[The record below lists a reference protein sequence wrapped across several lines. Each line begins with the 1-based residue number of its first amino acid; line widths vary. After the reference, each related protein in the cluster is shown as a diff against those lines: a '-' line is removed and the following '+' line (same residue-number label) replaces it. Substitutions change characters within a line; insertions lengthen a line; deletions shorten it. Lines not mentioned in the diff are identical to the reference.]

1 MNHRPGVAPPS
12 SGLTEVEWEAIRA
25 AQETVPET
33 FTDPAFRSI
42 QHVSEIINSDDASG
56 DLEHIRDWQT
66 TLEGI
71 VDDVVAAYHS
81 SFSLSIKKHAQIVKL
96 FEEGEQNL
104 LSVRNLMNSAR
115 ERLTLGAESEHVP
128 VEKVWL
134 RALVLRELA
143 QGLDEIGHLTQV
155 PGRIHALL
163 SSGLYSSAVEL
174 SCEVHSILDA
184 SALVDVGVSGRD
196 LRRECMES
204 TEMIRAHL
212 HSELMRCVFC
222 RDFHSRKKGA
232 ASLSARKSAQPG
244 SAMRAS
250 SKVMCTPSDYQVAET
265 ASSTEFAKEYPSP
278 RSRDDGGA
286 TVKPLESL
294 TCVATSDYDKIDEI
308 VGCLV
313 RLGDGAN
320 IHQTL
325 QRTASAAV
333 WELVHD
339 ILVYL
344 LSQKKMVT
352 SFSTSPLHATS
363 QVSRTCCETLDIP
376 DSSSVVDVISERL
389 ICIFKAVLSNL
400 RRIGVLLSKHV
411 PRAEVPTY
419 VDTAEQAMKESFA
432 CIIRCFLG
440 NTNGNVNTGTSDLH
454 LRQDRMWWQVHS
466 FDNTS
471 VVTKPR
477 SRDITG
483 ELESFTFVDLTEE
496 RISLAHNPRLMDGDH
511 GRDGKTDD
519 KRVEPSRAR
528 LDIEELSQAVTFTS
542 NQLRSAAGISSIQM
556 TSNEDF
562 NISIV
567 KFLSALRVDDSKESV
582 HNNCGPGD

>member
-1 MNHRPGVAPPS
+1 MNHRTGLAPQS

-33 FTDPAFRSI
+33 FTDPAFRSTH
-42 QHVSEIINSDDASG
+42 HVSEIINSDDASG
-56 DLEHIRDWQT
+56 DLEHIRGWQR

-155 PGRIHALL
+155 PDRIRALL
-163 SSGLYSSAVEL
+163 SLGLYSSAVEL

-184 SALVDVGVSGRD
+184 SALVDVGVPGRD
-196 LRRECMES
+196 LRRECLES
-204 TEMIRAHL
+204 TEMIREHL
-212 HSELMRCVFC
+212 HSELIRCVFC
-222 RDFHSRKKGA
+222 RDFHSRKNGA
-232 ASLSARKSAQPG
+232 ASLSERKSAQPG

-250 SKVMCTPSDYQVAET
+250 SKVTCKPSDYQVAET
-265 ASSTEFAKEYPSP
+265 AGSTEFAAEYS
-278 RSRDDGGA
+278 SSKNCDDGGA
-286 TVKPLESL
+286 TITSLESL
-294 TCVATSDYDKIDEI
+294 TRVATIDYGKIDEI

-313 RLGDGAN
+313 RLGDAAN

-325 QRTASAAV
+325 QRTARAAV

-352 SFSTSPLHATS
+352 SFCTSPLHTTS
-363 QVSRTCCETLDIP
+363 QVSRTSCETLDIP
-376 DSSSVVDVISERL
+376 DRSSVVDVISEHL
-389 ICIFKAVLSNL
+389 LCIFKTILSNL

-411 PRAEVPTY
+411 PRAEVPTH
-419 VDTAEQAMKESFA
+419 VEIAEQAMKESFA
-432 CIIRCFLG
+432 CITRCFHE

-454 LRQDRMWWQVHS
+454 SRQEHMWWQVHS
-466 FDNTS
+466 FDNTN

-477 SRDITG
+477 SHDITG
-483 ELESFTFVDLTEE
+483 ELESFTFADLTGE
-496 RISLAHNPRLMDGDH
+496 RIPHAHDLRFMDKYH
-511 GRDGKTDD
+511 GRDEKTDD

-528 LDIEELSQAVTFTS
+528 LDVAELSQAVTFTS
-542 NQLRSAAGISSIQM
+542 NQLRSAAGIGSIQVI
-556 TSNEDF
+556 SNEVF
-562 NISIV
+562 NISIQ
-567 KFLSALRVDDSKESV
+567 KFSSALRADEYKESV
-582 HNNCGPGD
+582 V